1 MECLAQPNT
10 QVLTKSSDF
19 CLLLANQVLRKEATE
34 GSNFLASPLS
44 LHFMLKFD
52 CYRVKRANFGTTFV
66 LFEIYKCYGAL
77 LSFVNGVW
85 LDQSFTLNP
94 SFEDIVKGSY
104 KAQIEKV
111 DFFNKANEVVKE
123 VNSSGEKA
131 SKGLIKQLLPPGSL
145 GSDTSL
151 VLAKALYFKGSWHQK
166 FDASKTIPKDFHLL
180 DGQIVQLPFMSTKQ
194 HQLLPYKCF
203 HGFAIIKIPYQSGQD
218 PRKFSMYIFLP
229 NEKDGL
235 LNLIQTVETNPS
247 LLTEQYGME
256 RDNLCEFS
264 MVLTWELTEWL
275 FTMVFYVTMCRDF
288 MFYLCS
294 LCCNSL

>member
-19 CLLLANQVLRKEATE
+19 CLLLANQVLRKEATK
-34 GSNFLASPLS
+34 GSNFLASPVS
-44 LHFMLKFD
+44 LHFMLSLIATGSKGQTLEQLLFFLKSTSVSD
-52 CYRVKRANFGTTFV
+52 LTILSSQILSLTNPDQAGGDNYRS
-66 LFEIYKCYGAL
+66 GAL

-123 VNSSGEKA
+123 VNSWGEKA

-151 VLAKALYFKGSWHQK
+151 

-218 PRKFSMYIFLP
+218 PRKFSMYIFLL

-256 RDNLCEFS
+256 RDNL
-264 MVLTWELTEWL
+264 
-275 FTMVFYVTMCRDF
+275 
-288 MFYLCS
+288 
-294 LCCNSL
+294 